1 MCQRLKCEIRKII
14 TTQATKSFNRP
25 DMQATVDMLKGLGG
39 DVVTTDDA
47 LRQDLGATLASW

>member
-1 MCQRLKCEIRKII
+1 
-14 TTQATKSFNRP
+14 
-25 DMQATVDMLKGLGG
+25 MQATVDMLKGLGG